1 MGTAPERCPRCGG
14 GNIIGYKGE
23 WECMDC
29 GYKFSL
35 SPRKGPEQK
44 PTPPQEPVPSKTGD
58 GIGKWIALILVAFI
72 LGGLILGY
80 GIGYGPR
87 VVKEVT
93 VTQLSTK
100 PVTVTMMSPP
110 STVITTLTVIK
121 THTQVT
127 TATVTQTVTATPKPP
142 SGCEIVSASVVMR
155 NKVAHLYVKFTTSVT
170 AALKLIGPD
179 GEEKSSDIVSPDE
192 TAVYL
197 PMSTYGET
205 PLLGKYKVVME
216 SLFGK
221 LAEKEF
227 EFSGYEVKA
236 VKLEF
241 EKKWYEYLGGSLL
254 GVIVHLENSGDLP
267 TYVVKARLTLDEET
281 KMIDVFPEP
290 IPPGSSSIKVNAY
303 ASGLKAGS
311 HTVKV
316 VLINDEGNEIA
327 TIEGSLIFP

>member
-1 MGTAPERCPRCGG
+1 MSRTPERCPRCGS

-29 GYKFSL
+29 GYKFLPSQERGL
-35 SPRKGPEQK
+35 EGRKPPAREQISSK
-44 PTPPQEPVPSKTGD
+44 PGEGK
-58 GIGKWIALILVAFI
+58 GKWIALILVAF
-72 LGGLILGY
+72 LLGLILGY
-80 GIGYGPR
+80 GVGYGPG
-87 VVKEVT
+87 VAKEAT

-100 PVTVTMMSPP
+100 SVIVTTTLPP
-110 STVITTLTVIK
+110 STVTTTLTMIK
-121 THTQVT
+121 TRMQVT
-127 TATVTQTVTATPKPP
+127 TATVTRTVTATPKPP
-142 SGCEIVSASVVMR
+142 PGCEIVSASVVMR
-155 NKVAHLYVKFTTSVT
+155 NKVAHLYVKFATSVT

-205 PLLGKYKVVME
+205 PLPGKYKVVME
-216 SLFGK
+216 SLYGK

-267 TYVVKARLTLDEET
+267 TYVVKARLTLDGET
-281 KMIDVFPEP
+281 KIIDVFPEP
-290 IPPGSSSIKVNAY
+290 VPPGSSSIKVNAY

-311 HTVKV
+311 HMVKV

-327 TIEGSLIFP
+327 IIEGSLVFP